1 MTMRI
6 TAGILAVQ
14 KAIMVR
20 VMRHLRHHRAEGKVK
35 DAEYILS
42 SLVSRL
48 SSYCAANRAFFI
60 FMSTRFAVIAPKIN
74 DLQMTLFPFAF
85 GKSFF

>member
-6 TAGILAVQ
+6 VGNRAVQ
-14 KAIMVR
+14 NVIMARIVC
-20 VMRHLRHHRAEGKVK
+20 HLRHHRVEGKVK
-35 DAEYILS
+35 DVESILS

-48 SSYCAANRAFFI
+48 SSYCAANWAFFI
-60 FMSTRFAVIAPKIN
+60 FMPARFTVVAPKIN
-74 DLQMTLFPFAF
+74 DLQMTLFPFFF